1 MRLDLL
7 SDVPSLTAALVDI
20 ESVSGGEKPLADAIA
35 AALGALPH
43 LTVERDGD
51 AVIARTSLGRT
62 ERVVL
67 AGHIDT
73 VPVNGNLPSRVAGD
87 RLYGCGT
94 TDMKSGLAVMLRLAA
109 TVAAP
114 NRDVTY
120 ICYECEE
127 VEAVRNGLGR
137 LARTRPELLG
147 GDFAVLMEPTAGAV
161 EGGCQGTIRVEV
173 RAAGKR
179 AHSAR
184 SWMGSNAIH
193 NAGPILDVL
202 RAYEPA
208 RPVVDG
214 LEYHEGLNAVYVRG
228 GVAGNVI
235 PDECVVTVNYRFAP
249 RLTIAAAEAYL
260 RELFAGFDVTV
271 VDASPPARPG
281 LTHPAAAAFLAAT
294 GGTARAKLGWTDV
307 ARFAELG
314 IPAVNYGPGDPPL
327 SHTKDEY
334 VEIPLIR
341 DCERRLRTWLT
352 GGLTAGLTAG
362 PPGGSRGNGDREDG
376 DGGRLG

>member
-7 SDVPSLTAALVDI
+7 SDVKALTAAIVDI
-20 ESVSGGEKPLADAIA
+20 ESVSGNEKPLADAIE
-35 AALGALPH
+35 AALAPLPH

-51 AVIARTSLGRT
+51 SVVARTSLGRA

-67 AGHIDT
+67 AGHTDT
-73 VPVNGNLPSRVAGD
+73 VPVNGNLPSRVEGD

-109 TVAAP
+109 ALPAP

-120 ICYECEE
+120 IFYECEE
-127 VEAVRNGLGR
+127 IEAARNGLGR
-137 LARTRPELLG
+137 LARSRPELLG
-147 GDFAVLMEPTAGAV
+147 GDFAVLMEPTAAVV

-173 RAAGKR
+173 RTTGRR

-193 NAGPILDVL
+193 NAGPVLDVL

-214 LEYHEGLNAVYVRG
+214 LEYHEGLNAVFVRA

-235 PDECVVTVNYRFAP
+235 PDECVVTVNYRYAP
-249 RLTIAAAEAYL
+249 RMAPAGAEAYL
-260 RELFAGFDVTV
+260 RELFAGFEVTV
-271 VDASPPARPG
+271 VDSAPPARPG
-281 LTHPAAAAFLAAT
+281 LTHPAAAAFMAAT
-294 GGTARAKLGWTDV
+294 GGVARAKLGWTDV

-341 DCERRLRTWLT
+341 DCERRLLTWL
-352 GGLTAGLTAG
+352 G
-362 PPGGSRGNGDREDG
+362 
-376 DGGRLG
+376 